1 MKKIGITGG
10 IGSGKTTACEI
21 FKLLGVPVFHADTE
35 ARNLQNND
43 ITIKKLLIE
52 LFGAE
57 IYTHDGMLDR
67 KQLAEI
73 IFNDH
78 EALAAVNAIIHPAV
92 RQCFMKWLENYQDSA
107 YVLYEAAVLF
117 ESGYAS
123 DFDMNILILADEA
136 VRTRR
141 VMQRDHIS
149 ENLVKQ
155 RIRNQTP
162 DSEKIDKV
170 DYILEN
176 NGCKLLL
183 PEIIKLD
190 KLIRQDGKIR

>member
-10 IGSGKTTACEI
+10 IGSGKTTVCEI

-35 ARNLQNND
+35 ARNLQNSD
-43 ITIKKLLIE
+43 IAIKKLLID

-57 IYTHDGMLDR
+57 IYPNDGMLDR

-73 IFNDH
+73 IFNDKK
-78 EALAAVNAIIHPAV
+78 ALSAVNAIIHPAV
-92 RQCFMKWLENYQDSA
+92 RQCFMKWLENHRNSA

-123 DFDMNILILADEA
+123 DLDENILILADETI
-136 VRTRR
+136 RIKR
-141 VMQRDHIS
+141 VIQRDKIS
-149 ENLVKQ
+149 ENLVRQ
-155 RIRNQTP
+155 RIKNQMP
-162 DSEKIDKV
+162 DFEKIDKA

-176 NGCKLLL
+176 NGFKLLL

-190 KLIRQDGKIR
+190 KLIREDGKIR